1 MRTRTV
7 VVLLGTVLGL
17 GIGIDLLNGTGGAPK
32 PPSLVTVAATTC
44 APGACA
50 RVCPH
55 AGPDASRRAEAA
67 AVRRRHGRLAW
78 HCRRSGHGTDRPGTH
93 RRSPSTDRP
102 SPRGSR
108 PSPSAPQPSPT
119 PSTHRPPVP
128 HRSGAGLG

>member
-7 VVLLGTVLGL
+7 VLLLGTVMGL
-17 GIGIDLLNGTGGAPK
+17 GIGTDLLNGTGGTHQR
-32 PPSLVTVAATTC
+32 PPLVNVAATTC
-44 APGACA
+44 APGACS

-67 AVRRRHGRLAW
+67 AARRRHGRLAW
-78 HCRRSGHGTDRPGTH
+78 HCRRPGHGTDRPGTH

-108 PSPSAPQPSPT
+108 MSPQVPR
-119 PSTHRPPVP
+119 PSTSTRRTPAP
-128 HRSGAGLG
+128 HRSGARLG